1 MFYGHDD
8 IEFAGMA
15 PPANRH
21 DDMSGLLTVDCGA
34 TTTITKELLNMSNVK
49 PKVVTIQLAMAG
61 ATMKSTHVGIK
72 TYYVY
77 DRTGTLRPISTK
89 AYYVKGL
96 NQDLSGGSAL
106 INADYRVVLDK
117 RDDIAGIYP
126 VSDEGTID
134 PANSFPFVS
143 EYSGGLFYL

>member
-1 MFYGHDD
+1 
-8 IEFAGMA
+8 
-15 PPANRH
+15 
-21 DDMSGLLTVDCGA
+21 
-34 TTTITKELLNMSNVK
+34 MSNVK

-89 AYYVKGL
+89 AYYVKEL
-96 NQDLSGGSAL
+96 NQDLLGGSTL

-126 VSDEGTID
+126 VSDDGTID

-143 EYSGGLFYL
+143 